1 MYRFTIGRPR
11 GFVQWFIAS
20 IVAFWL
26 LQFGGALIPASIWYE
41 VGRVEVIE
49 PVYEGDEIRLQ
60 VSRKVNREFDGEY
73 DVVIINDENYAI
85 VCENGGSLRYSP
97 ERSLPDPLPLVEWW
111 LNDPTCEL
119 PAGDYHMETRWKIE
133 WSPFELLDKRV
144 KVMTYF
150 TVLPAESRAPVQ
162 TSEPLLGVQL
172 EMLQQQVQEL
182 SNELEVLK

>member
-20 IVAFWL
+20 IVAFWI

-85 VCENGGSLRYSP
+85 VCENGGSLRFP
-97 ERSLPDPLPLVEWW
+97 RHRS
-111 LNDPTCEL
+111 
-119 PAGDYHMETRWKIE
+119 
-133 WSPFELLDKRV
+133 
-144 KVMTYF
+144 
-150 TVLPAESRAPVQ
+150 
-162 TSEPLLGVQL
+162 
-172 EMLQQQVQEL
+172 
-182 SNELEVLK
+182 